1 MSKET
6 RYYFKTI
13 TIIGGVA
20 KIRYYHTTHAG
31 MYLIINNTYAIIPLG
46 TTRPRNIP
54 KDEVIEL

>member
-6 RYYFKTI
+6 RYYFKTF
-13 TIIGGVA
+13 TFIGGVTNI
-20 KIRYYHTTHAG
+20 KYYHATHEG
-31 MYLIINNTYAIIPLG
+31 MRLIINATDAIIPLG